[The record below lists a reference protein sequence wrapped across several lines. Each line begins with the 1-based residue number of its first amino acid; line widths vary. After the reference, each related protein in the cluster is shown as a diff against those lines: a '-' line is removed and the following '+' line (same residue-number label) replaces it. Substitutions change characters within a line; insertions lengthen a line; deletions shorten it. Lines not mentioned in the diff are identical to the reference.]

1 MAGARR
7 KRASIVNEAGLARLS
22 AAVSSG
28 KLGVLVGAGLS
39 QSLGYPGWQAL
50 IEELSRRAHN
60 PERAASTRD
69 SLLRADLL
77 RRKMGTKYAAALR
90 SIFADTSD
98 GQRLARSRVHALVTQ
113 APFAFFATT
122 NYDLALERAHELH
135 VGEKLLTVDWTD
147 GQTVNA
153 FLLDRQPTP
162 PKPCFHLHGVYTQP
176 ESVVLT
182 ESDYRERYFKS
193 QEHRHR
199 LLMLLFRRQ
208 LLFVGFSLRDQDIN
222 TLLRE
227 QTATFDEWRPRHFA
241 ILDYDPEKESDAE
254 LLARKTE
261 LEMRYSIE
269 PIFFAL
275 GPPPNRHAPLV
286 DVLTRAT
293 SGGGSQCDPADPQKG
308 RWGGATSNGGY
319 VIEARVASM
328 PVEGWYDLRVVVRRK
343 RGLRAESGSVTF
355 HLHDSFDPAT
365 RTVRLS
371 RGRAELELTVW
382 GAFTIGAEV
391 KRAAGGVAALE
402 LDLSKLRGAPKQFR
416 EA

>member
-1 MAGARR
+1 MPRR
-7 KRASIVNEAGLARLS
+7 SSRPRIINEAGLARLA

-28 KLGVLVGAGLS
+28 QLGVLVGAGLS
-39 QSLGYPGWQAL
+39 QSLGYPGWREL
-50 IEELSRRAHN
+50 IEELSRRAGN
-60 PERAASTRD
+60 PGRAESTRD

-77 RRKMGTKYAAALR
+77 RKKMGSKYASALR
-90 SIFADTSD
+90 AIFADTNK
-98 GQRLARSRVHALVTQ
+98 RARIERSKPHALITR

-122 NYDLALERAHELH
+122 NYDLAVERAHESH
-135 VGEKLLTVDWTD
+135 VGEPLETVDWTD
-147 GQTVNA
+147 GPTVNS
-153 FLLDRQPTP
+153 FLLDRHPMP
-162 PKPCFHLHGVYTQP
+162 PKPCFHLHGVYTRP
-176 ESVVLT
+176 ETVVLT

-241 ILDYDPEKESDAE
+241 ILDYDPEREDEESI
-254 LLARKTE
+254 LARKTE

-275 GPPPNRHAPLV
+275 GPPPDRHAPLV
-286 DVLTRAT
+286 EVLTRAT
-293 SGGGSQCDPADPQKG
+293 AATSKERDPDDPQKG

-319 VIEARVASM
+319 VIEARVSSRA
-328 PVEGWYDLRVVVRRK
+328 VEGWYDLRVVVRRK
-343 RGLRAESGSVTF
+343 RGLRAEAGTVTF
-355 HLHDSFDPAT
+355 HLHDTFEPNT
-365 RTVRLS
+365 RSVRLS
-371 RGRAELELTVW
+371 AGRAELELTVW

-391 KRAAGGVAALE
+391 KRQAGGVAALE
-402 LDLSKLRGAPKQFR
+402 LNLATLRGAPKDFR
-416 EA
+416 TT